1 MRALLALG
9 VLLTV
14 LAAGCGGAEDI
25 TQRFARAAIES
36 HLAGD
41 RAYDLEHVQCTGN
54 PRPWFVE
61 QQTTE
66 SICAVR
72 RTTGGCDW
80 FHVELSRSAL
90 ASPRGS
96 RSARRTRAAAPPD
109 ASRRRGKDDA
119 VPSGGE
125 GYPRPVPLSTGQRLL
140 RFDRRLETRFV
151 AGADEAGRGSLAGP
165 LVVAGVLFDYASLR
179 DGRVRPLARLNDS
192 KQVDPDEREGFT
204 TRCWPRR
211 HGSPSA

>member
-80 FHVELSRSAL
+80 FHVELV
-90 ASPRGS
+90 PIGS
-96 RSARRTRAAAPPD
+96 RVTSRVALRSED
-109 ASRRRGKDDA
+109 AG
-119 VPSGGE
+119 
-125 GYPRPVPLSTGQRLL
+125 
-140 RFDRRLETRFV
+140 
-151 AGADEAGRGSLAGP
+151 
-165 LVVAGVLFDYASLR
+165 
-179 DGRVRPLARLNDS
+179 
-192 KQVDPDEREGFT
+192 
-204 TRCWPRR
+204 C
-211 HGSPSA
+211 SPA